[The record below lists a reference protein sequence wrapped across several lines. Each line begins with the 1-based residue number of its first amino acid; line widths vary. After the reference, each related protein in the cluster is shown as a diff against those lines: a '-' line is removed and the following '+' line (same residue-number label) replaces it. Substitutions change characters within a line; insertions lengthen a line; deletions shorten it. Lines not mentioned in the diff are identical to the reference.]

1 MLKCGPGPSAHVNAH
16 SLWHVRTQFVMLS
29 PFNIDMEGF
38 NATPSVMTL
47 SSPIDSFCLQME
59 LAMAGEAMEDSGSLP
74 SDPEALQSVIDSGD
88 EDIRELERK
97 MEEHRAKEEKYK
109 VHSLKW
115 SSSYSGSSL

>member
-1 MLKCGPGPSAHVNAH
+1 MHTH
-16 SLWHVRTQFVMLS
+16 SGMSGTQFVMLS

-38 NATPSVMTL
+38 NATPSVMTP

-59 LAMAGEAMEDSGSLP
+59 LAMAGEAMEDSGGLP
-74 SDPEALQSVIDSGD
+74 SDPEALQSLIDSGD

-109 VHSLKW
+109 VHSLRW
-115 SSSYSGSSL
+115 SSSYSGSFL